1 MLSEKTRELAQGGHF
16 ASFTTLKA
24 DGQPCAQVM
33 WVDCDDEYIFINTEV
48 HRAKYKNVQR
58 DPRVAVLIIN
68 KDNPYEYAEVRG
80 TVVEEIHGAE
90 ARAHIDTL
98 AWRYF
103 NRAYIPEQ
111 IQSQRVIL
119 KIKPL

>member
-1 MLSEKTRELAQGGHF
+1 MLSEKIRQLATGGNF

-33 WVDCDDEYIFINTEV
+33 WVDCDDEHILMNTEV
-48 HRAKYKNVQR
+48 HRAKFTNVQR
-58 DPRVAVLIIN
+58 DPRVVVVIIN
-68 KDNPYEYAEVRG
+68 KDNGYEYAEVRG
-80 TVVEEIHGAE
+80 TVVEVVRGAE
-90 ARAHIDTL
+90 PRAHIDTL

-103 NRAYIPEQ
+103 NRPYVPEQ
-111 IQSQRVIL
+111 IESERVIL